1 MENPYDWEI
10 KRTVED
16 LEACRKYRDEAE
28 GEYADLIK
36 KLSGIPRWKLRV
48 RRRIYKRMDILGFD
62 SYIQGVLINDLSHKL
77 EDVKKKKEILEYEIK
92 NMKGE

>member
-16 LEACRKYRDEAE
+16 LEAARKYRDEAQDE
-28 GEYADLIK
+28 LADLIK

-48 RRRIYKRMDILGFD
+48 RRRIYRRMDVLGFD
-62 SYIQGVLINDLSHKL
+62 SYIQGVLINDLSRKL
-77 EDVKKKKEILEYEIK
+77 EDVKKKKDALEYVR
-92 NMKGE
+92 GEK